1 MAMYLRSVEWRGDH
15 IRIVDQTE
23 LPHRLVYR
31 DLETLEDVAEAIVNM
46 RVRGAPLI
54 GVVAA
59 LGLALEA
66 IKSGQEG
73 DGLIKVLERAYN
85 VLGSTR
91 PTAVNLFN
99 AMDMVMERARKNP
112 SVDTVVEAA
121 VQIMEME
128 VENNRRIAS
137 FGAELIPEGAAVLT
151 HCNTGSLAA
160 VEIGTALGVII
171 EAYKKGRISKV
182 FITET
187 RPKLQGARL
196 TAYELLYA
204 GIKPVLIVDSAAP
217 FLISRGDV
225 DVVIVGADR
234 ILSDGTTFNK
244 IGTYSLALASHL
256 TDTRFYVAAPTTT
269 FDLESDRDEV
279 EIEVRSGDEIINCG
293 GCRIAPEGVD
303 ALNLAFDATP
313 PEFIDGIIT
322 EKGVLKPP
330 FSSSIPSILESSM

>member
-1 MAMYLRSVEWRGDH
+1 MYLRSVEWRGDH

-269 FDLESDRDEV
+269 FDLESDRDVV

>member
-1 MAMYLRSVEWRGDH
+1 MYLRSVEWRRDH

-73 DGLIKVLERAYN
+73 DGLIRVLEKAYN
-85 VLGSTR
+85 VLASTR

-99 AMDMVMERARKNP
+99 AMDMVMERARADP
-112 SVDTVVEAA
+112 SVNTVVEAA

-137 FGAELIPEGAAVLT
+137 LGAELIPDGATVLT

-256 TDTRFYVAAPTTT
+256 SDTRFYVAAPTTT
-269 FDLESDRDEV
+269 FDLESDRDDV
-279 EIEVRSGDEIINCG
+279 KIEVRSGDEIINCG

-303 ALNLAFDATP
+303 TLNLAFDATP

-330 FSSSIPSILESSM
+330 FSSSIPSILESNV

>member
-1 MAMYLRSVEWRGDH
+1 MYLRSVEWRRDH

-73 DGLIKVLERAYN
+73 DGLIRVLEKAYN
-85 VLGSTR
+85 VLASTR

-99 AMDMVMERARKNP
+99 AMDMVMERARADP

-137 FGAELIPEGAAVLT
+137 LGAELISDGATVLT

-256 TDTRFYVAAPTTT
+256 SDTRFYVAAPTTT
-269 FDLESDRDEV
+269 FDLESDRDDV
-279 EIEVRSGDEIINCG
+279 KIEVRSGDEIINCG

-303 ALNLAFDATP
+303 TLNLAFDATP

-330 FSSSIPSILESSM
+330 FSSSIPSILESNV

>member
-1 MAMYLRSVEWRGDH
+1 MYLRSVEWRGDH